1 MVGLTLQEL
10 QRIPAIIGVAATASK
25 ALPIYG
31 ALRGSHI
38 RSLVT
43 DEAAARGI
51 LQIFE
56 GEFQGRKSEM
66 MQGVAA

>member
-1 MVGLTLQEL
+1 M
-10 QRIPAIIGVAATASK
+10 AFTADDP
-25 ALPIYG
+25 ALP
-31 ALRGSHI
+31 

-56 GEFQGRKSEM
+56 GEFQGRKLEM